1 MNKTMKCGKSAMK
14 SIRSAVLV
22 IGMIGLAAM
31 SDAKA
36 ATVVYGFDQLSNLF
50 TSSSLSAEL
59 SPGSYF
65 AFGSFSSSFD
75 ATTITSGNIL
85 SNLRDSTKWFK
96 GFETGTLTG
105 EDQSYEVV
113 GTAATA
119 DNMYAYAVLINDT
132 LANVQAA
139 IAGSAAGISKNFGVF
154 TYVNTNPAL
163 RSFLPRDPASYPGDP
178 SSFSNEAGLSAG
190 FNNFAPVG
198 QLGVVT
204 PTAVAL
210 VSSIPEPSSATLL
223 LVATLVFLP
232 WMRRTAKACKI

>member
-1 MNKTMKCGKSAMK
+1 MNKTNKCRKNAMK

-22 IGMIGLAAM
+22 IGMIGFAAM

-36 ATVVYGFDQLSNLF
+36 ATVVYGFDQISNLF
-50 TSSSLSAEL
+50 TSSTLSSELSA
-59 SPGSYF
+59 GSYF

-75 ATTITSGNIL
+75 ATTITSNNIL
-85 SNLRDSTKWFK
+85 SALRDSTKWFK

-119 DNMYAYAVLINDT
+119 DNMYAYAVIINDT
-132 LANVQAA
+132 VANVQAA
-139 IAGSAAGISKNFGVF
+139 IAGSATGISNNFGVF
-154 TYVNTNPAL
+154 TYVNTNPTL

-178 SSFSNEAGLSAG
+178 SSFSNEAGLAAG
-190 FNNFAPVG
+190 FNNFAVVG
-198 QLGVVT
+198 NLGSVT

-210 VSSIPEPSSATLL
+210 IPEPSSATLL
-223 LVATLVFLP
+223 LVASLVFLP
-232 WMRRTAKACKI
+232 WMRRTSKECKI

>member
-1 MNKTMKCGKSAMK
+1 MKNGLKFGNVTME
-14 SIRSAVLV
+14 SIRKSLLV
-22 IGMIGLAAM
+22 IGFIGFAAM

-36 ATVVYGFDQLSNLF
+36 ATVVYGFDQISNLF
-50 TSSSLSAEL
+50 TSSSLSNEL

-75 ATTITSGNIL
+75 ATTITASNIL
-85 SNLRDSTKWFK
+85 STLRDSTKWFK

-105 EDQSYEVV
+105 PDQTYEIA

-132 LANVQAA
+132 VANVQAA
-139 IAGSAAGISKNFGVF
+139 LAGSATGISKNFGVF

-204 PTAVAL
+204 TDAVAL
-210 VSSIPEPSSATLL
+210 VAAIPEPSSAKLL
-223 LVATLVFLP
+223 LVAALVFLP
-232 WMRRTAKACKI
+232 WMRRTAKECKI